1 MTENRNAHPDYGIQ
15 MEQEDSL
22 INSLVKLEA
31 ISDLISDQDPSDAR
45 LPRGM
50 GTLMWDL
57 AREFRM
63 AIESLPVRRSE

>member
-1 MTENRNAHPDYGIQ
+1 MTENRNAHPDYDIQ

-22 INSLVKLEA
+22 INPLVKLEA

-50 GTLMWDL
+50 GTLM
-57 AREFRM
+57 
-63 AIESLPVRRSE
+63 